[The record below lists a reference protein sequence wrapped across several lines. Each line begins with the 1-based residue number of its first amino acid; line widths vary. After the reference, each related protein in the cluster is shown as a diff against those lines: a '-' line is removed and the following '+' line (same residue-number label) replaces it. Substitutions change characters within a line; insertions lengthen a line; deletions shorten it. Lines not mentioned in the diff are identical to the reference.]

1 MQQNTIF
8 HENICDC
15 KFFWIFEGGCLGI
28 IYVAILYQQMATE
41 LDKKPTKSFNCDLCD
56 YICSNKKDFNKHLMT
71 RKHQVA
77 TNLQQNCPQKSL
89 YKCDSCEKE
98 YQDRT
103 GLWRHKKKCTYTSTP
118 PLENTIVYATEEKP
132 QPTTEPGSGEL
143 IVLVKELMLQ
153 LTAKDKQLEELQ
165 NTVKELI
172 PHLGNNNTSNSNNNN
187 TTFNVQLYLENE
199 CKDALSIQEF
209 VKRIEINMNHLKT
222 IAKDGYVDSV
232 SNILIKALNNMDIT
246 ERPLHCTDLKRETV
260 YIKNNE
266 TWNKSTADEPIMNQV
281 INTIENKHYAVVKH
295 YVQTTPAARELDTPE
310 YNFYAKACVQALGNY
325 EDHDKLNKK
334 IYKKVLPEIKLDK
347 SVIK

>member
-1 MQQNTIF
+1 MIKV
-8 HENICDC
+8 HKSSNILECD
-15 KFFWIFEGGCLGI
+15 F
-28 IYVAILYQQMATE
+28 
-41 LDKKPTKSFNCDLCD
+41 CD
-56 YICSNKKDFNKHLMT
+56 YNTCRESQFNRHLLTAKHINRTNRTENTSKGSISSINHVCECGKKYNA
-71 RKHQVA
+71 R
-77 TNLQQNCPQKSL
+77 NSL
-89 YKCDSCEKE
+89 WY
-98 YQDRT
+98 
-103 GLWRHKKKCTYTSTP
+103 HKKKCTYTHKPTP
-118 PLENTIVYATEEKP
+118 PLENTIIYTSVEKP
-132 QPTTEPGSGEL
+132 QPTVEQGPGEL

-153 LTAKDKQLEELQ
+153 LTAKDKQLTELQ

-172 PHLGNNNTSNSNNNN
+172 PHLGNNNNINSNN

-209 VKRIEINMNHLKT
+209 VKRIEINMDHLRT

-310 YNFYAKACVQALGNY
+310 YNFYAKACVHALGNY